1 MGTQTKTLAE
11 QVADGIM
18 NLIQETPYKAG
29 DKLPTEKELC
39 ESTGAGRNTVREAL
53 KILASRNVL
62 EIRQG
67 AGTFVSEKQGIPDDP
82 LGFSM
87 VNDHV
92 KLTKDL
98 LQVRIMLEPQIA
110 ALAAQCAKEHEIKE
124 LEEILEEMEAAM
136 KKAKSLGK
144 IIAAHCE
151 DNALLNDGYIHA
163 GAYARAHGHRGICSE
178 SEWGQLKRDLELA
191 RETGCGYHAC
201 HISTK
206 ESVALL
212 RRAKVEGIDVTC
224 ETAPHYLLLDDSQLC
239 EDGRFK
245 MNPPLRDKAD
255 REALLE
261 GLSDGTIDIIATDH
275 APHSTEEKNR
285 GLEKSAMGIVG
296 LETAFPLLYT
306 YLVETNI
313 ISFSRLIELLHDA
326 PCRRFGIPWGGM
338 DGQSADYTIFNLNST
353 YSIDPGSFL
362 SMGRATPFAG
372 RQVQGRCVLTVA
384 GGKVAWS
391 DGTLLPHTEG

>member
-1 MGTQTKTLAE
+1 MGAQAKTLAE

-136 KKAKSLGK
+136 KKREDYSELDTKFHTKIAQCTHNIVMENLLPVIGKGVAVFAKEVAQTEYDRTWISHRK
-144 IIAAHCE
+144 IFC
-151 DNALLNDGYIHA
+151 YI
-163 GAYARAHGHRGICSE
+163 
-178 SEWGQLKRDLELA
+178 RDHKPFEA
-191 RETGCGYHAC
+191 EMEMQYH
-201 HISTK
+201 
-206 ESVALL
+206 
-212 RRAKVEGIDVTC
+212 
-224 ETAPHYLLLDDSQLC
+224 
-239 EDGRFK
+239 
-245 MNPPLRDKAD
+245 
-255 REALLE
+255 
-261 GLSDGTIDIIATDH
+261 
-275 APHSTEEKNR
+275 
-285 GLEKSAMGIVG
+285 
-296 LETAFPLLYT
+296 LLYNT
-306 YLVETNI
+306 SRYEEEQ
-313 ISFSRLIELLHDA
+313 SRLKAMTVLRL
-326 PCRRFGIPWGGM
+326 
-338 DGQSADYTIFNLNST
+338 
-353 YSIDPGSFL
+353 PG
-362 SMGRATPFAG
+362 
-372 RQVQGRCVLTVA
+372 
-384 GGKVAWS
+384 
-391 DGTLLPHTEG
+391 

>member
-136 KKAKSLGK
+136 KKREDYSELDTKFHTKIAQCTHNIVMENLLPVTGKGVAVFAKEVAQTEYDRTWISHRK
-144 IIAAHCE
+144 IFC
-151 DNALLNDGYIHA
+151 YI
-163 GAYARAHGHRGICSE
+163 
-178 SEWGQLKRDLELA
+178 RDHKPFEA
-191 RETGCGYHAC
+191 EMEMQYH
-201 HISTK
+201 
-206 ESVALL
+206 
-212 RRAKVEGIDVTC
+212 
-224 ETAPHYLLLDDSQLC
+224 
-239 EDGRFK
+239 
-245 MNPPLRDKAD
+245 
-255 REALLE
+255 
-261 GLSDGTIDIIATDH
+261 
-275 APHSTEEKNR
+275 
-285 GLEKSAMGIVG
+285 
-296 LETAFPLLYT
+296 LLYNT
-306 YLVETNI
+306 SRYEEEQ
-313 ISFSRLIELLHDA
+313 SRL
-326 PCRRFGIPWGGM
+326 
-338 DGQSADYTIFNLNST
+338 
-353 YSIDPGSFL
+353 
-362 SMGRATPFAG
+362 
-372 RQVQGRCVLTVA
+372 
-384 GGKVAWS
+384 
-391 DGTLLPHTEG
+391 

>member
-110 ALAAQCAKEHEIKE
+110 ALAAQCAKEHEIRE

-136 KKAKSLGK
+136 KKREDYSELDTKFHTKIAQCTHNIVMENLLPVIGK
-144 IIAAHCE
+144 GVAVF
-151 DNALLNDGYIHA
+151 
-163 GAYARAHGHRGICSE
+163 
-178 SEWGQLKRDLELA
+178 A
-191 RETGCGYHAC
+191 REVAQTEYDRTWISHQKIFCYIRDHKPFEAEMEMQYH
-201 HISTK
+201 
-206 ESVALL
+206 
-212 RRAKVEGIDVTC
+212 
-224 ETAPHYLLLDDSQLC
+224 
-239 EDGRFK
+239 
-245 MNPPLRDKAD
+245 
-255 REALLE
+255 
-261 GLSDGTIDIIATDH
+261 
-275 APHSTEEKNR
+275 
-285 GLEKSAMGIVG
+285 
-296 LETAFPLLYT
+296 LLYNT
-306 YLVETNI
+306 SRYEEEQ
-313 ISFSRLIELLHDA
+313 SRL
-326 PCRRFGIPWGGM
+326 
-338 DGQSADYTIFNLNST
+338 
-353 YSIDPGSFL
+353 
-362 SMGRATPFAG
+362 
-372 RQVQGRCVLTVA
+372 
-384 GGKVAWS
+384 
-391 DGTLLPHTEG
+391 

>member
-53 KILASRNVL
+53 KILASRNVI

-92 KLTKDL
+92 KLTRDL

-136 KKAKSLGK
+136 KKREDYSELDTKFHTKIAQCTHNIVMENLLPVIGKGVAVFAKEVAQTEYDRTWISHRK
-144 IIAAHCE
+144 IFC
-151 DNALLNDGYIHA
+151 YI
-163 GAYARAHGHRGICSE
+163 
-178 SEWGQLKRDLELA
+178 RD
-191 RETGCGYHAC
+191 H
-201 HISTK
+201 K
-206 ESVALL
+206 
-212 RRAKVEGIDVTC
+212 
-224 ETAPHYLLLDDSQLC
+224 P
-239 EDGRFK
+239 F
-245 MNPPLRDKAD
+245 
-255 REALLE
+255 EAE
-261 GLSDGTIDIIATDH
+261 M
-275 APHSTEEKNR
+275 E
-285 GLEKSAMGIVG
+285 MQY
-296 LETAFPLLYT
+296 PLLY
-306 YLVETNI
+306 NP
-313 ISFSRLIELLHDA
+313 SRYEEEQNGL
-326 PCRRFGIPWGGM
+326 
-338 DGQSADYTIFNLNST
+338 
-353 YSIDPGSFL
+353 
-362 SMGRATPFAG
+362 
-372 RQVQGRCVLTVA
+372 
-384 GGKVAWS
+384 
-391 DGTLLPHTEG
+391 

>member
-11 QVADGIM
+11 QVANGIM

-39 ESTGAGRNTVREAL
+39 ERTGAGRNTVREAL

-136 KKAKSLGK
+136 KKREDYSELDTKFHTKIAQCTHNIVMENLLPVIGK
-144 IIAAHCE
+144 VWLFLQRRLHRQ
-151 DNALLNDGYIHA
+151 NMTG
-163 GAYARAHGHRGICSE
+163 HGSRIERSFVISGITS
-178 SEWGQLKRDLELA
+178 
-191 RETGCGYHAC
+191 
-201 HISTK
+201 
-206 ESVALL
+206 
-212 RRAKVEGIDVTC
+212 
-224 ETAPHYLLLDDSQLC
+224 
-239 EDGRFK
+239 
-245 MNPPLRDKAD
+245 PLRQ
-255 REALLE
+255 RWRC
-261 GLSDGTIDIIATDH
+261 S
-275 APHSTEEKNR
+275 
-285 GLEKSAMGIVG
+285 
-296 LETAFPLLYT
+296 
-306 YLVETNI
+306 I
-313 ISFSRLIELLHDA
+313 ISFITRAGMRKSRTDYK
-326 PCRRFGIPWGGM
+326 RWRFCVCP
-338 DGQSADYTIFNLNST
+338 ANLNMKSLRKFV
-353 YSIDPGSFL
+353 G
-362 SMGRATPFAG
+362 
-372 RQVQGRCVLTVA
+372 
-384 GGKVAWS
+384 
-391 DGTLLPHTEG
+391 

>member
-110 ALAAQCAKEHEIKE
+110 ALAAQSAKEHEIRE

-136 KKAKSLGK
+136 KKREDYSELDTKFHTKIAQCTHNIVMENLLPVIGKGVAVFAKEVAQTEYDRTWISHRK
-144 IIAAHCE
+144 IFC
-151 DNALLNDGYIHA
+151 YI
-163 GAYARAHGHRGICSE
+163 
-178 SEWGQLKRDLELA
+178 RDHKPFEA
-191 RETGCGYHAC
+191 EMEMQYH
-201 HISTK
+201 
-206 ESVALL
+206 
-212 RRAKVEGIDVTC
+212 
-224 ETAPHYLLLDDSQLC
+224 
-239 EDGRFK
+239 
-245 MNPPLRDKAD
+245 
-255 REALLE
+255 
-261 GLSDGTIDIIATDH
+261 
-275 APHSTEEKNR
+275 
-285 GLEKSAMGIVG
+285 
-296 LETAFPLLYT
+296 LLYNT
-306 YLVETNI
+306 SRYEEEQ
-313 ISFSRLIELLHDA
+313 SRL
-326 PCRRFGIPWGGM
+326 
-338 DGQSADYTIFNLNST
+338 
-353 YSIDPGSFL
+353 
-362 SMGRATPFAG
+362 
-372 RQVQGRCVLTVA
+372 
-384 GGKVAWS
+384 
-391 DGTLLPHTEG
+391 

>member
-110 ALAAQCAKEHEIKE
+110 ALAAQCAKENEIKE

-136 KKAKSLGK
+136 KKREDYSELDTKFHTKIAQCTHNIVMENLLPVIGK
-144 IIAAHCE
+144 GVAVFSKEVAQTEYDRTWISHRKIFC
-151 DNALLNDGYIHA
+151 YI
-163 GAYARAHGHRGICSE
+163 
-178 SEWGQLKRDLELA
+178 RDHKPFEA
-191 RETGCGYHAC
+191 EMEMQYH
-201 HISTK
+201 
-206 ESVALL
+206 
-212 RRAKVEGIDVTC
+212 
-224 ETAPHYLLLDDSQLC
+224 
-239 EDGRFK
+239 
-245 MNPPLRDKAD
+245 
-255 REALLE
+255 
-261 GLSDGTIDIIATDH
+261 
-275 APHSTEEKNR
+275 
-285 GLEKSAMGIVG
+285 
-296 LETAFPLLYT
+296 LLYNT
-306 YLVETNI
+306 SRYEEEQ
-313 ISFSRLIELLHDA
+313 SRL
-326 PCRRFGIPWGGM
+326 
-338 DGQSADYTIFNLNST
+338 
-353 YSIDPGSFL
+353 
-362 SMGRATPFAG
+362 
-372 RQVQGRCVLTVA
+372 
-384 GGKVAWS
+384 
-391 DGTLLPHTEG
+391 

>member
-1 MGTQTKTLAE
+1 MGTQTNTLAE

-136 KKAKSLGK
+136 KKREDYSELDTKFHTKIAQCTHNIVMENLLPVIGKGVAVFAKEVAQTEYDRTWISHRK
-144 IIAAHCE
+144 IFC
-151 DNALLNDGYIHA
+151 YI
-163 GAYARAHGHRGICSE
+163 
-178 SEWGQLKRDLELA
+178 RDHKPFEA
-191 RETGCGYHAC
+191 EMEMQYH
-201 HISTK
+201 
-206 ESVALL
+206 
-212 RRAKVEGIDVTC
+212 
-224 ETAPHYLLLDDSQLC
+224 
-239 EDGRFK
+239 
-245 MNPPLRDKAD
+245 
-255 REALLE
+255 
-261 GLSDGTIDIIATDH
+261 
-275 APHSTEEKNR
+275 
-285 GLEKSAMGIVG
+285 
-296 LETAFPLLYT
+296 LLYNT
-306 YLVETNI
+306 SRYEEEQ
-313 ISFSRLIELLHDA
+313 SRL
-326 PCRRFGIPWGGM
+326 
-338 DGQSADYTIFNLNST
+338 
-353 YSIDPGSFL
+353 
-362 SMGRATPFAG
+362 
-372 RQVQGRCVLTVA
+372 
-384 GGKVAWS
+384 
-391 DGTLLPHTEG
+391 

>member
-92 KLTKDL
+92 KLTRDL

-136 KKAKSLGK
+136 KKREDYSELDTKFHTKIAQCTHNIVMENLLPVIGKGVAVFAKEVAQTEYDRTWISHRK
-144 IIAAHCE
+144 IFCCI
-151 DNALLNDGYIHA
+151 
-163 GAYARAHGHRGICSE
+163 
-178 SEWGQLKRDLELA
+178 RDHKPFEA
-191 RETGCGYHAC
+191 EMEMQYH
-201 HISTK
+201 
-206 ESVALL
+206 
-212 RRAKVEGIDVTC
+212 
-224 ETAPHYLLLDDSQLC
+224 
-239 EDGRFK
+239 
-245 MNPPLRDKAD
+245 
-255 REALLE
+255 
-261 GLSDGTIDIIATDH
+261 
-275 APHSTEEKNR
+275 
-285 GLEKSAMGIVG
+285 
-296 LETAFPLLYT
+296 LLYNT
-306 YLVETNI
+306 SRYEEEQ
-313 ISFSRLIELLHDA
+313 SRL
-326 PCRRFGIPWGGM
+326 
-338 DGQSADYTIFNLNST
+338 
-353 YSIDPGSFL
+353 
-362 SMGRATPFAG
+362 
-372 RQVQGRCVLTVA
+372 
-384 GGKVAWS
+384 
-391 DGTLLPHTEG
+391 

>member
-1 MGTQTKTLAE
+1 MGAQAKTLAE

-110 ALAAQCAKEHEIKE
+110 ALAAQCAKEHEIRE

-136 KKAKSLGK
+136 KKREDYSELDTKFHTKIAQCTHNIVMENLLPVIGK
-144 IIAAHCE
+144 GVAVF
-151 DNALLNDGYIHA
+151 
-163 GAYARAHGHRGICSE
+163 
-178 SEWGQLKRDLELA
+178 A
-191 RETGCGYHAC
+191 REVAQTEYDRTWISHRKIFCYIRDHKPFEAEMEMQYH
-201 HISTK
+201 
-206 ESVALL
+206 
-212 RRAKVEGIDVTC
+212 
-224 ETAPHYLLLDDSQLC
+224 
-239 EDGRFK
+239 
-245 MNPPLRDKAD
+245 
-255 REALLE
+255 
-261 GLSDGTIDIIATDH
+261 
-275 APHSTEEKNR
+275 
-285 GLEKSAMGIVG
+285 
-296 LETAFPLLYT
+296 LLYNT
-306 YLVETNI
+306 
-313 ISFSRLIELLHDA
+313 SRYEEEQ
-326 PCRRFGIPWGGM
+326 GG
-338 DGQSADYTIFNLNST
+338 F
-353 YSIDPGSFL
+353 
-362 SMGRATPFAG
+362 
-372 RQVQGRCVLTVA
+372 
-384 GGKVAWS
+384 
-391 DGTLLPHTEG
+391 

>member
-39 ESTGAGRNTVREAL
+39 ERTGAGRNTVREAL

-110 ALAAQCAKEHEIKE
+110 ALAAQCAKEHEIRE

-136 KKAKSLGK
+136 KKREDYSELDTKFHTKIAQCTHNIVMENLLPVIGK
-144 IIAAHCE
+144 GVAVF
-151 DNALLNDGYIHA
+151 
-163 GAYARAHGHRGICSE
+163 
-178 SEWGQLKRDLELA
+178 A
-191 RETGCGYHAC
+191 REVAQTEYDRTWISHRKIFCYIRDHKPFEAEMEMQYH
-201 HISTK
+201 
-206 ESVALL
+206 
-212 RRAKVEGIDVTC
+212 
-224 ETAPHYLLLDDSQLC
+224 
-239 EDGRFK
+239 
-245 MNPPLRDKAD
+245 
-255 REALLE
+255 
-261 GLSDGTIDIIATDH
+261 
-275 APHSTEEKNR
+275 
-285 GLEKSAMGIVG
+285 
-296 LETAFPLLYT
+296 LLYNT
-306 YLVETNI
+306 
-313 ISFSRLIELLHDA
+313 SRYEEE
-326 PCRRFGIPWGGM
+326 
-338 DGQSADYTIFNLNST
+338 QSGL
-353 YSIDPGSFL
+353 
-362 SMGRATPFAG
+362 
-372 RQVQGRCVLTVA
+372 
-384 GGKVAWS
+384 
-391 DGTLLPHTEG
+391 

>member
-39 ESTGAGRNTVREAL
+39 ERTGAGRNTVREAL

-136 KKAKSLGK
+136 KKRGDYSELDTKFHTKIAQCTHNIVMENLLPVIGK
-144 IIAAHCE
+144 GVAVF
-151 DNALLNDGYIHA
+151 
-163 GAYARAHGHRGICSE
+163 
-178 SEWGQLKRDLELA
+178 A
-191 RETGCGYHAC
+191 REVAQTEYDRTWISHRKIFCYIRDHKPFEAEMEMQYH
-201 HISTK
+201 
-206 ESVALL
+206 
-212 RRAKVEGIDVTC
+212 
-224 ETAPHYLLLDDSQLC
+224 
-239 EDGRFK
+239 
-245 MNPPLRDKAD
+245 
-255 REALLE
+255 
-261 GLSDGTIDIIATDH
+261 
-275 APHSTEEKNR
+275 
-285 GLEKSAMGIVG
+285 
-296 LETAFPLLYT
+296 LLYNT
-306 YLVETNI
+306 SRYEEEQ
-313 ISFSRLIELLHDA
+313 SRL
-326 PCRRFGIPWGGM
+326 
-338 DGQSADYTIFNLNST
+338 
-353 YSIDPGSFL
+353 
-362 SMGRATPFAG
+362 
-372 RQVQGRCVLTVA
+372 
-384 GGKVAWS
+384 
-391 DGTLLPHTEG
+391 

>member
-39 ESTGAGRNTVREAL
+39 ERTGTGRNTVREAL

-136 KKAKSLGK
+136 KKREDYSELDTKFHTKIAQCTHNIVMENLLPVIGKGVAVFAKEVAQTEYDRTWISHRK
-144 IIAAHCE
+144 IFC
-151 DNALLNDGYIHA
+151 YI
-163 GAYARAHGHRGICSE
+163 
-178 SEWGQLKRDLELA
+178 RDHKPFEA
-191 RETGCGYHAC
+191 EMEMQYH
-201 HISTK
+201 
-206 ESVALL
+206 
-212 RRAKVEGIDVTC
+212 
-224 ETAPHYLLLDDSQLC
+224 
-239 EDGRFK
+239 
-245 MNPPLRDKAD
+245 
-255 REALLE
+255 
-261 GLSDGTIDIIATDH
+261 
-275 APHSTEEKNR
+275 
-285 GLEKSAMGIVG
+285 
-296 LETAFPLLYT
+296 LLYNT
-306 YLVETNI
+306 
-313 ISFSRLIELLHDA
+313 SRYEEEQ
-326 PCRRFGIPWGGM
+326 GG
-338 DGQSADYTIFNLNST
+338 F
-353 YSIDPGSFL
+353 
-362 SMGRATPFAG
+362 
-372 RQVQGRCVLTVA
+372 
-384 GGKVAWS
+384 
-391 DGTLLPHTEG
+391 

>member
-136 KKAKSLGK
+136 KKREDYSELDTKFHTKIAQCTHNIVMDNLLPVIGKGVAVFAKEVAQTEYDRTWISHRK
-144 IIAAHCE
+144 IFC
-151 DNALLNDGYIHA
+151 YI
-163 GAYARAHGHRGICSE
+163 
-178 SEWGQLKRDLELA
+178 RDHKPFEA
-191 RETGCGYHAC
+191 EMEMQYH
-201 HISTK
+201 
-206 ESVALL
+206 
-212 RRAKVEGIDVTC
+212 
-224 ETAPHYLLLDDSQLC
+224 
-239 EDGRFK
+239 
-245 MNPPLRDKAD
+245 
-255 REALLE
+255 
-261 GLSDGTIDIIATDH
+261 
-275 APHSTEEKNR
+275 
-285 GLEKSAMGIVG
+285 
-296 LETAFPLLYT
+296 LLYNT
-306 YLVETNI
+306 SRYEEEQ
-313 ISFSRLIELLHDA
+313 SRL
-326 PCRRFGIPWGGM
+326 
-338 DGQSADYTIFNLNST
+338 
-353 YSIDPGSFL
+353 
-362 SMGRATPFAG
+362 
-372 RQVQGRCVLTVA
+372 
-384 GGKVAWS
+384 
-391 DGTLLPHTEG
+391 

>member
-1 MGTQTKTLAE
+1 MGAQAKTLAE

-53 KILASRNVL
+53 KILASRNVI

-136 KKAKSLGK
+136 KKREDYSELDTKFHTKIAQCTHNIVMENLLPVIGKGVAVFAKEVAQTEYDRTWISHRK
-144 IIAAHCE
+144 IFC
-151 DNALLNDGYIHA
+151 YI
-163 GAYARAHGHRGICSE
+163 
-178 SEWGQLKRDLELA
+178 RDHKPFEA
-191 RETGCGYHAC
+191 EMEMQYH
-201 HISTK
+201 
-206 ESVALL
+206 
-212 RRAKVEGIDVTC
+212 
-224 ETAPHYLLLDDSQLC
+224 
-239 EDGRFK
+239 
-245 MNPPLRDKAD
+245 
-255 REALLE
+255 
-261 GLSDGTIDIIATDH
+261 
-275 APHSTEEKNR
+275 
-285 GLEKSAMGIVG
+285 
-296 LETAFPLLYT
+296 LLYNT
-306 YLVETNI
+306 SRYEEEQ
-313 ISFSRLIELLHDA
+313 SRL
-326 PCRRFGIPWGGM
+326 
-338 DGQSADYTIFNLNST
+338 
-353 YSIDPGSFL
+353 
-362 SMGRATPFAG
+362 
-372 RQVQGRCVLTVA
+372 
-384 GGKVAWS
+384 
-391 DGTLLPHTEG
+391 

>member
-110 ALAAQCAKEHEIKE
+110 ALAAQCAKEHEIRE

-136 KKAKSLGK
+136 KKREDYSELDTKFHTRIAQCTHNIVMENLLPVIGKGVAVFAKEVAQTEYDRTWISHRK
-144 IIAAHCE
+144 IFC
-151 DNALLNDGYIHA
+151 YI
-163 GAYARAHGHRGICSE
+163 
-178 SEWGQLKRDLELA
+178 RDHKPFEA
-191 RETGCGYHAC
+191 EMEMRYH
-201 HISTK
+201 
-206 ESVALL
+206 
-212 RRAKVEGIDVTC
+212 
-224 ETAPHYLLLDDSQLC
+224 
-239 EDGRFK
+239 
-245 MNPPLRDKAD
+245 
-255 REALLE
+255 
-261 GLSDGTIDIIATDH
+261 
-275 APHSTEEKNR
+275 
-285 GLEKSAMGIVG
+285 
-296 LETAFPLLYT
+296 LLYNT
-306 YLVETNI
+306 
-313 ISFSRLIELLHDA
+313 SRYEEE
-326 PCRRFGIPWGGM
+326 
-338 DGQSADYTIFNLNST
+338 QSGL
-353 YSIDPGSFL
+353 
-362 SMGRATPFAG
+362 
-372 RQVQGRCVLTVA
+372 
-384 GGKVAWS
+384 
-391 DGTLLPHTEG
+391 

>member
-39 ESTGAGRNTVREAL
+39 ERTGAGRNTVREAL

-136 KKAKSLGK
+136 EKREDYSELDTKFHTKIAQCTHNIVMENLLPVIGKGVAVFAKEVAQTEYDRTWISHRK
-144 IIAAHCE
+144 IFC
-151 DNALLNDGYIHA
+151 YI
-163 GAYARAHGHRGICSE
+163 
-178 SEWGQLKRDLELA
+178 RDHKPFEA
-191 RETGCGYHAC
+191 EMEMQYH
-201 HISTK
+201 
-206 ESVALL
+206 
-212 RRAKVEGIDVTC
+212 
-224 ETAPHYLLLDDSQLC
+224 
-239 EDGRFK
+239 
-245 MNPPLRDKAD
+245 
-255 REALLE
+255 
-261 GLSDGTIDIIATDH
+261 
-275 APHSTEEKNR
+275 
-285 GLEKSAMGIVG
+285 
-296 LETAFPLLYT
+296 LLYNT
-306 YLVETNI
+306 SRYEEEQ
-313 ISFSRLIELLHDA
+313 SRL
-326 PCRRFGIPWGGM
+326 
-338 DGQSADYTIFNLNST
+338 
-353 YSIDPGSFL
+353 
-362 SMGRATPFAG
+362 
-372 RQVQGRCVLTVA
+372 
-384 GGKVAWS
+384 
-391 DGTLLPHTEG
+391 

>member
-53 KILASRNVL
+53 KILASRNVI

-110 ALAAQCAKEHEIKE
+110 ALAEHEIKE

-136 KKAKSLGK
+136 KKREDYSELDTKFHTKIAQCTHNIVMENLLPVIGK
-144 IIAAHCE
+144 GVAVF
-151 DNALLNDGYIHA
+151 
-163 GAYARAHGHRGICSE
+163 
-178 SEWGQLKRDLELA
+178 A
-191 RETGCGYHAC
+191 REVAQTEYDRTWISHRKIFCYIRDHKPFEAEMEMQYH
-201 HISTK
+201 
-206 ESVALL
+206 
-212 RRAKVEGIDVTC
+212 
-224 ETAPHYLLLDDSQLC
+224 
-239 EDGRFK
+239 
-245 MNPPLRDKAD
+245 
-255 REALLE
+255 
-261 GLSDGTIDIIATDH
+261 
-275 APHSTEEKNR
+275 
-285 GLEKSAMGIVG
+285 
-296 LETAFPLLYT
+296 LLYNT
-306 YLVETNI
+306 SRYEEEQ
-313 ISFSRLIELLHDA
+313 SRL
-326 PCRRFGIPWGGM
+326 
-338 DGQSADYTIFNLNST
+338 
-353 YSIDPGSFL
+353 
-362 SMGRATPFAG
+362 
-372 RQVQGRCVLTVA
+372 
-384 GGKVAWS
+384 
-391 DGTLLPHTEG
+391 

>member
-87 VNDHV
+87 VNDRV

-110 ALAAQCAKEHEIKE
+110 ALAAQCAKEHEIRE

-136 KKAKSLGK
+136 KKREDYSELDTKFHTKIAQCTHNIVMENLLPVIGKGVAVFAKEVAQTEYDRTWISHRK
-144 IIAAHCE
+144 IFC
-151 DNALLNDGYIHA
+151 YI
-163 GAYARAHGHRGICSE
+163 
-178 SEWGQLKRDLELA
+178 RDHKPFEA
-191 RETGCGYHAC
+191 EMEMQYH
-201 HISTK
+201 
-206 ESVALL
+206 
-212 RRAKVEGIDVTC
+212 
-224 ETAPHYLLLDDSQLC
+224 
-239 EDGRFK
+239 
-245 MNPPLRDKAD
+245 
-255 REALLE
+255 
-261 GLSDGTIDIIATDH
+261 
-275 APHSTEEKNR
+275 
-285 GLEKSAMGIVG
+285 
-296 LETAFPLLYT
+296 LLYNT
-306 YLVETNI
+306 SRYEEEQ
-313 ISFSRLIELLHDA
+313 SRL
-326 PCRRFGIPWGGM
+326 
-338 DGQSADYTIFNLNST
+338 
-353 YSIDPGSFL
+353 
-362 SMGRATPFAG
+362 
-372 RQVQGRCVLTVA
+372 
-384 GGKVAWS
+384 
-391 DGTLLPHTEG
+391 

>member
-53 KILASRNVL
+53 KILASRNVI

-110 ALAAQCAKEHEIKE
+110 ALAAQCAKEHEIRE

-136 KKAKSLGK
+136 KKREDYSELDTKFHTKIAQCTHNIVMENLLPVIGKGVAVFAKEVAQTEYDRTWISHRK
-144 IIAAHCE
+144 IFC
-151 DNALLNDGYIHA
+151 YI
-163 GAYARAHGHRGICSE
+163 
-178 SEWGQLKRDLELA
+178 RDHKPFEA
-191 RETGCGYHAC
+191 EMEMQYH
-201 HISTK
+201 
-206 ESVALL
+206 
-212 RRAKVEGIDVTC
+212 
-224 ETAPHYLLLDDSQLC
+224 
-239 EDGRFK
+239 
-245 MNPPLRDKAD
+245 
-255 REALLE
+255 
-261 GLSDGTIDIIATDH
+261 
-275 APHSTEEKNR
+275 
-285 GLEKSAMGIVG
+285 
-296 LETAFPLLYT
+296 LLYNT
-306 YLVETNI
+306 SRYEEEQ
-313 ISFSRLIELLHDA
+313 SRL
-326 PCRRFGIPWGGM
+326 
-338 DGQSADYTIFNLNST
+338 
-353 YSIDPGSFL
+353 
-362 SMGRATPFAG
+362 
-372 RQVQGRCVLTVA
+372 
-384 GGKVAWS
+384 
-391 DGTLLPHTEG
+391 

>member
-1 MGTQTKTLAE
+1 MATQTKTLTE

-136 KKAKSLGK
+136 KKREDYSELDTKFHTKIAQCTHNIVMENLLPVIGKGVAVFAKEVAQTEYDRTWISHRK
-144 IIAAHCE
+144 IFC
-151 DNALLNDGYIHA
+151 YI
-163 GAYARAHGHRGICSE
+163 
-178 SEWGQLKRDLELA
+178 RDHKPFEA
-191 RETGCGYHAC
+191 EMEMQYH
-201 HISTK
+201 
-206 ESVALL
+206 
-212 RRAKVEGIDVTC
+212 
-224 ETAPHYLLLDDSQLC
+224 
-239 EDGRFK
+239 
-245 MNPPLRDKAD
+245 
-255 REALLE
+255 
-261 GLSDGTIDIIATDH
+261 
-275 APHSTEEKNR
+275 
-285 GLEKSAMGIVG
+285 
-296 LETAFPLLYT
+296 LLYNT
-306 YLVETNI
+306 SRYEEEQ
-313 ISFSRLIELLHDA
+313 SRL
-326 PCRRFGIPWGGM
+326 
-338 DGQSADYTIFNLNST
+338 
-353 YSIDPGSFL
+353 
-362 SMGRATPFAG
+362 
-372 RQVQGRCVLTVA
+372 
-384 GGKVAWS
+384 
-391 DGTLLPHTEG
+391 

>member
-53 KILASRNVL
+53 KILASRNVI

-136 KKAKSLGK
+136 KKREDYSELDTKFHTKIAQCTHNIVMENLLPVIGK
-144 IIAAHCE
+144 GVAVF
-151 DNALLNDGYIHA
+151 
-163 GAYARAHGHRGICSE
+163 
-178 SEWGQLKRDLELA
+178 A
-191 RETGCGYHAC
+191 REVAQTEYDRTWISHRKIFCYIRDHKPFEAEMEMQYH
-201 HISTK
+201 
-206 ESVALL
+206 
-212 RRAKVEGIDVTC
+212 
-224 ETAPHYLLLDDSQLC
+224 
-239 EDGRFK
+239 
-245 MNPPLRDKAD
+245 
-255 REALLE
+255 
-261 GLSDGTIDIIATDH
+261 
-275 APHSTEEKNR
+275 
-285 GLEKSAMGIVG
+285 
-296 LETAFPLLYT
+296 LLYNT
-306 YLVETNI
+306 
-313 ISFSRLIELLHDA
+313 SRYEEEQNGL
-326 PCRRFGIPWGGM
+326 
-338 DGQSADYTIFNLNST
+338 
-353 YSIDPGSFL
+353 
-362 SMGRATPFAG
+362 
-372 RQVQGRCVLTVA
+372 
-384 GGKVAWS
+384 
-391 DGTLLPHTEG
+391 

>member
-53 KILASRNVL
+53 KILASRNVI

-110 ALAAQCAKEHEIKE
+110 ALAAQCAKEHEIRE

-136 KKAKSLGK
+136 KKREDYSELDTKFHTKIAQCTHNIVMENLLPVIGK
-144 IIAAHCE
+144 GVAVF
-151 DNALLNDGYIHA
+151 
-163 GAYARAHGHRGICSE
+163 
-178 SEWGQLKRDLELA
+178 A
-191 RETGCGYHAC
+191 REVAQTEYDRTWISHRKIFCYIRDHKPFEAEMEMQYH
-201 HISTK
+201 
-206 ESVALL
+206 
-212 RRAKVEGIDVTC
+212 
-224 ETAPHYLLLDDSQLC
+224 
-239 EDGRFK
+239 
-245 MNPPLRDKAD
+245 
-255 REALLE
+255 
-261 GLSDGTIDIIATDH
+261 
-275 APHSTEEKNR
+275 
-285 GLEKSAMGIVG
+285 
-296 LETAFPLLYT
+296 LLYNT
-306 YLVETNI
+306 SRYEEEQ
-313 ISFSRLIELLHDA
+313 SRL
-326 PCRRFGIPWGGM
+326 
-338 DGQSADYTIFNLNST
+338 
-353 YSIDPGSFL
+353 
-362 SMGRATPFAG
+362 
-372 RQVQGRCVLTVA
+372 
-384 GGKVAWS
+384 
-391 DGTLLPHTEG
+391 

>member
-53 KILASRNVL
+53 KILASRNVI

-110 ALAAQCAKEHEIKE
+110 ALAAQCAKENEIKE

-136 KKAKSLGK
+136 KKREDYSELDTKFHTKIAQCTHNIVMENLLPVIGK
-144 IIAAHCE
+144 GVAVF
-151 DNALLNDGYIHA
+151 
-163 GAYARAHGHRGICSE
+163 
-178 SEWGQLKRDLELA
+178 A
-191 RETGCGYHAC
+191 REVAQTEYDRTWISHRKIFCYIRDHKPFEAEMEMQYH
-201 HISTK
+201 
-206 ESVALL
+206 
-212 RRAKVEGIDVTC
+212 
-224 ETAPHYLLLDDSQLC
+224 
-239 EDGRFK
+239 
-245 MNPPLRDKAD
+245 
-255 REALLE
+255 
-261 GLSDGTIDIIATDH
+261 
-275 APHSTEEKNR
+275 
-285 GLEKSAMGIVG
+285 
-296 LETAFPLLYT
+296 LLYNT
-306 YLVETNI
+306 
-313 ISFSRLIELLHDA
+313 SRYEEE
-326 PCRRFGIPWGGM
+326 
-338 DGQSADYTIFNLNST
+338 QSGL
-353 YSIDPGSFL
+353 
-362 SMGRATPFAG
+362 
-372 RQVQGRCVLTVA
+372 
-384 GGKVAWS
+384 
-391 DGTLLPHTEG
+391 

>member
-39 ESTGAGRNTVREAL
+39 ERTGAGRNTVREAL

-110 ALAAQCAKEHEIKE
+110 ALAAQGAKENEIKE

-136 KKAKSLGK
+136 KKREDYSELDTKFHTKIAQCTHNIVMENLLPVIGKGVAVFAKEVAQTEYDRTWISHRK
-144 IIAAHCE
+144 IFC
-151 DNALLNDGYIHA
+151 YI
-163 GAYARAHGHRGICSE
+163 
-178 SEWGQLKRDLELA
+178 RDHKPFEA
-191 RETGCGYHAC
+191 EMEMQYH
-201 HISTK
+201 
-206 ESVALL
+206 
-212 RRAKVEGIDVTC
+212 
-224 ETAPHYLLLDDSQLC
+224 
-239 EDGRFK
+239 
-245 MNPPLRDKAD
+245 
-255 REALLE
+255 
-261 GLSDGTIDIIATDH
+261 
-275 APHSTEEKNR
+275 
-285 GLEKSAMGIVG
+285 
-296 LETAFPLLYT
+296 LLYNT
-306 YLVETNI
+306 
-313 ISFSRLIELLHDA
+313 SRYEEE
-326 PCRRFGIPWGGM
+326 
-338 DGQSADYTIFNLNST
+338 QSGL
-353 YSIDPGSFL
+353 
-362 SMGRATPFAG
+362 
-372 RQVQGRCVLTVA
+372 
-384 GGKVAWS
+384 
-391 DGTLLPHTEG
+391 

>member
-1 MGTQTKTLAE
+1 MGTQTKTLTE

-110 ALAAQCAKEHEIKE
+110 ALAAQCAKENEIKE

-136 KKAKSLGK
+136 KKREDYSELDTKFHTKIAQCTHNIVMENLLPVIGK
-144 IIAAHCE
+144 GVAVF
-151 DNALLNDGYIHA
+151 
-163 GAYARAHGHRGICSE
+163 
-178 SEWGQLKRDLELA
+178 A
-191 RETGCGYHAC
+191 REVAQTEYDRTWISHRKIFCYIRDHKPFEAEMEMQYH
-201 HISTK
+201 
-206 ESVALL
+206 
-212 RRAKVEGIDVTC
+212 
-224 ETAPHYLLLDDSQLC
+224 
-239 EDGRFK
+239 
-245 MNPPLRDKAD
+245 
-255 REALLE
+255 
-261 GLSDGTIDIIATDH
+261 
-275 APHSTEEKNR
+275 
-285 GLEKSAMGIVG
+285 
-296 LETAFPLLYT
+296 LLYNT
-306 YLVETNI
+306 
-313 ISFSRLIELLHDA
+313 SRYEEE
-326 PCRRFGIPWGGM
+326 
-338 DGQSADYTIFNLNST
+338 QSGL
-353 YSIDPGSFL
+353 
-362 SMGRATPFAG
+362 
-372 RQVQGRCVLTVA
+372 
-384 GGKVAWS
+384 
-391 DGTLLPHTEG
+391 

>member
-136 KKAKSLGK
+136 KKREDYSELDTKFHTK
-144 IIAAHCE
+144 IAQCTHNIVME
-151 DNALLNDGYIHA
+151 NLLPVIGNGVA
-163 GAYARAHGHRGICSE
+163 VF
-178 SEWGQLKRDLELA
+178 A
-191 RETGCGYHAC
+191 REVAQTEYDRTWISHRKIFCYIRDHKPFEAEMEMQYH
-201 HISTK
+201 
-206 ESVALL
+206 
-212 RRAKVEGIDVTC
+212 
-224 ETAPHYLLLDDSQLC
+224 
-239 EDGRFK
+239 
-245 MNPPLRDKAD
+245 
-255 REALLE
+255 
-261 GLSDGTIDIIATDH
+261 
-275 APHSTEEKNR
+275 
-285 GLEKSAMGIVG
+285 
-296 LETAFPLLYT
+296 LLYNT
-306 YLVETNI
+306 SRYEEEQ
-313 ISFSRLIELLHDA
+313 SRL
-326 PCRRFGIPWGGM
+326 
-338 DGQSADYTIFNLNST
+338 
-353 YSIDPGSFL
+353 
-362 SMGRATPFAG
+362 
-372 RQVQGRCVLTVA
+372 
-384 GGKVAWS
+384 
-391 DGTLLPHTEG
+391 

>member
-39 ESTGAGRNTVREAL
+39 ERTGAGRNTVREAL

-136 KKAKSLGK
+136 KKREDYSELDTKFHTKIAQCTQNIVMENLLPVIGK
-144 IIAAHCE
+144 GVAVF
-151 DNALLNDGYIHA
+151 
-163 GAYARAHGHRGICSE
+163 
-178 SEWGQLKRDLELA
+178 A
-191 RETGCGYHAC
+191 REVAQTEYDRTWISHRKIFCYIRDHKPFEAEMEMQYH
-201 HISTK
+201 
-206 ESVALL
+206 
-212 RRAKVEGIDVTC
+212 
-224 ETAPHYLLLDDSQLC
+224 
-239 EDGRFK
+239 
-245 MNPPLRDKAD
+245 
-255 REALLE
+255 
-261 GLSDGTIDIIATDH
+261 
-275 APHSTEEKNR
+275 
-285 GLEKSAMGIVG
+285 
-296 LETAFPLLYT
+296 LLYNT
-306 YLVETNI
+306 SRYEEEQ
-313 ISFSRLIELLHDA
+313 SRL
-326 PCRRFGIPWGGM
+326 
-338 DGQSADYTIFNLNST
+338 
-353 YSIDPGSFL
+353 
-362 SMGRATPFAG
+362 
-372 RQVQGRCVLTVA
+372 
-384 GGKVAWS
+384 
-391 DGTLLPHTEG
+391 

>member
-136 KKAKSLGK
+136 KKREDYSELDTKFHTKIAQCTHNIVMENLLPVIGKGVAVFAKEVAQTEYDRTWISHRK
-144 IIAAHCE
+144 IFC
-151 DNALLNDGYIHA
+151 YI
-163 GAYARAHGHRGICSE
+163 
-178 SEWGQLKRDLELA
+178 RD
-191 RETGCGYHAC
+191 H
-201 HISTK
+201 K
-206 ESVALL
+206 
-212 RRAKVEGIDVTC
+212 
-224 ETAPHYLLLDDSQLC
+224 P
-239 EDGRFK
+239 F
-245 MNPPLRDKAD
+245 
-255 REALLE
+255 EAE
-261 GLSDGTIDIIATDH
+261 M
-275 APHSTEEKNR
+275 E
-285 GLEKSAMGIVG
+285 MQYQ
-296 LETAFPLLYT
+296 LLYNT
-306 YLVETNI
+306 SRYEEEQ
-313 ISFSRLIELLHDA
+313 SRL
-326 PCRRFGIPWGGM
+326 
-338 DGQSADYTIFNLNST
+338 
-353 YSIDPGSFL
+353 
-362 SMGRATPFAG
+362 
-372 RQVQGRCVLTVA
+372 
-384 GGKVAWS
+384 
-391 DGTLLPHTEG
+391 

>member
-1 MGTQTKTLAE
+1 MLGTQTKTLAE

-136 KKAKSLGK
+136 KKREDYSELDTKFHTKIAQCTHNIVMENLLPVIGKGVAVFAKEVAQTEYDRTWISHRK
-144 IIAAHCE
+144 IFC
-151 DNALLNDGYIHA
+151 YI
-163 GAYARAHGHRGICSE
+163 
-178 SEWGQLKRDLELA
+178 RDHKPFEA
-191 RETGCGYHAC
+191 EMEMQYH
-201 HISTK
+201 
-206 ESVALL
+206 
-212 RRAKVEGIDVTC
+212 
-224 ETAPHYLLLDDSQLC
+224 
-239 EDGRFK
+239 
-245 MNPPLRDKAD
+245 
-255 REALLE
+255 
-261 GLSDGTIDIIATDH
+261 
-275 APHSTEEKNR
+275 
-285 GLEKSAMGIVG
+285 
-296 LETAFPLLYT
+296 LLYNT
-306 YLVETNI
+306 SRYEEEQ
-313 ISFSRLIELLHDA
+313 SRL
-326 PCRRFGIPWGGM
+326 
-338 DGQSADYTIFNLNST
+338 
-353 YSIDPGSFL
+353 
-362 SMGRATPFAG
+362 
-372 RQVQGRCVLTVA
+372 
-384 GGKVAWS
+384 
-391 DGTLLPHTEG
+391 

>member
-11 QVADGIM
+11 HVADGIM

-136 KKAKSLGK
+136 KKREDYSELDTKFHTKIAQCTHNIVMENLLPVIGKGVAVFAKEVAQTEYDRTWISHRK
-144 IIAAHCE
+144 IFC
-151 DNALLNDGYIHA
+151 YI
-163 GAYARAHGHRGICSE
+163 
-178 SEWGQLKRDLELA
+178 RDHKPFEA
-191 RETGCGYHAC
+191 EMEMQYH
-201 HISTK
+201 
-206 ESVALL
+206 
-212 RRAKVEGIDVTC
+212 
-224 ETAPHYLLLDDSQLC
+224 
-239 EDGRFK
+239 
-245 MNPPLRDKAD
+245 
-255 REALLE
+255 
-261 GLSDGTIDIIATDH
+261 
-275 APHSTEEKNR
+275 
-285 GLEKSAMGIVG
+285 
-296 LETAFPLLYT
+296 LLYNT
-306 YLVETNI
+306 SRYEEEQ
-313 ISFSRLIELLHDA
+313 SRL
-326 PCRRFGIPWGGM
+326 
-338 DGQSADYTIFNLNST
+338 
-353 YSIDPGSFL
+353 
-362 SMGRATPFAG
+362 
-372 RQVQGRCVLTVA
+372 
-384 GGKVAWS
+384 
-391 DGTLLPHTEG
+391 

>member
-1 MGTQTKTLAE
+1 MGAQAKTLAE

-136 KKAKSLGK
+136 KKREDYSELDTKFHTK
-144 IIAAHCE
+144 IAQCTH
-151 DNALLNDGYIHA
+151 N
-163 GAYARAHGHRGICSE
+163 
-178 SEWGQLKRDLELA
+178 
-191 RETGCGYHAC
+191 
-201 HISTK
+201 
-206 ESVALL
+206 
-212 RRAKVEGIDVTC
+212 
-224 ETAPHYLLLDDSQLC
+224 
-239 EDGRFK
+239 
-245 MNPPLRDKAD
+245 
-255 REALLE
+255 
-261 GLSDGTIDIIATDH
+261 
-275 APHSTEEKNR
+275 
-285 GLEKSAMGIVG
+285 IVM
-296 LETAFPLLYT
+296 E
-306 YLVETNI
+306 N
-313 ISFSRLIELLHDA
+313 
-326 PCRRFGIPWGGM
+326 
-338 DGQSADYTIFNLNST
+338 
-353 YSIDPGSFL
+353 
-362 SMGRATPFAG
+362 
-372 RQVQGRCVLTVA
+372 
-384 GGKVAWS
+384 
-391 DGTLLPHTEG
+391 LLPVIGKGVAVFAKEVAQTEYDRTWISHRKIFCYIRDHKPFEAEMGA

>member
-136 KKAKSLGK
+136 KKREDYSELDTKFHTKIAQCTHNIVMENLLPVIGKGVAVFAKEVAQTEYDRTWISHRK
-144 IIAAHCE
+144 IFC
-151 DNALLNDGYIHA
+151 YI
-163 GAYARAHGHRGICSE
+163 
-178 SEWGQLKRDLELA
+178 RDHKPFEA
-191 RETGCGYHAC
+191 KMEMQYH
-201 HISTK
+201 
-206 ESVALL
+206 
-212 RRAKVEGIDVTC
+212 
-224 ETAPHYLLLDDSQLC
+224 
-239 EDGRFK
+239 
-245 MNPPLRDKAD
+245 
-255 REALLE
+255 
-261 GLSDGTIDIIATDH
+261 
-275 APHSTEEKNR
+275 
-285 GLEKSAMGIVG
+285 
-296 LETAFPLLYT
+296 LLYNT
-306 YLVETNI
+306 
-313 ISFSRLIELLHDA
+313 SRYEEE
-326 PCRRFGIPWGGM
+326 
-338 DGQSADYTIFNLNST
+338 QSGL
-353 YSIDPGSFL
+353 
-362 SMGRATPFAG
+362 
-372 RQVQGRCVLTVA
+372 
-384 GGKVAWS
+384 
-391 DGTLLPHTEG
+391 

>member
-39 ESTGAGRNTVREAL
+39 ERTGAGRNTVREAL

-136 KKAKSLGK
+136 KKREDYSELDTKFHTKIAQCTHNIVMENRLPVIGKGVAVFAKEVAQTEYDRTWISHRK
-144 IIAAHCE
+144 IFC
-151 DNALLNDGYIHA
+151 YI
-163 GAYARAHGHRGICSE
+163 
-178 SEWGQLKRDLELA
+178 RDHKPFEA
-191 RETGCGYHAC
+191 EMEMQYH
-201 HISTK
+201 
-206 ESVALL
+206 
-212 RRAKVEGIDVTC
+212 
-224 ETAPHYLLLDDSQLC
+224 
-239 EDGRFK
+239 
-245 MNPPLRDKAD
+245 
-255 REALLE
+255 
-261 GLSDGTIDIIATDH
+261 
-275 APHSTEEKNR
+275 
-285 GLEKSAMGIVG
+285 
-296 LETAFPLLYT
+296 LLYNT
-306 YLVETNI
+306 SRYEEEQ
-313 ISFSRLIELLHDA
+313 SRL
-326 PCRRFGIPWGGM
+326 
-338 DGQSADYTIFNLNST
+338 
-353 YSIDPGSFL
+353 
-362 SMGRATPFAG
+362 
-372 RQVQGRCVLTVA
+372 
-384 GGKVAWS
+384 
-391 DGTLLPHTEG
+391 